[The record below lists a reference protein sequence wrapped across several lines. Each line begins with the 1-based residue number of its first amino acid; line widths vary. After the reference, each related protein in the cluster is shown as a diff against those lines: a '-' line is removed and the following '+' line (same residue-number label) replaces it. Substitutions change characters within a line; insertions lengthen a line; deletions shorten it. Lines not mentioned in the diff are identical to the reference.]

1 MNKEQT
7 GWERE
12 NRGHFDDIT
21 QTYDKIRSGYPQE
34 LFADIFQYT
43 NPTTTK
49 SAIEIGAG
57 TGKATQPILNA
68 NYNVTAIE
76 ISPNMATF
84 LQESFSGNNNFTAVI
99 APFEE
104 ADLKENSYDLIYSA
118 TAFHWVDA
126 EIGCPKAFRLL
137 KSGGTFAL
145 FRYNMFPGSNEE
157 LNEAIQTVYQQHY
170 NSHYKSAKKP
180 EKLSNEE
187 LRQPDAIKRGFGFSD
202 LSTYGFKDL
211 TMKLYEQERTFT
223 ASEYINLL
231 ETFSDHRQLPESNR
245 AALFAGIKE
254 TIQNHGNRHQLHYTY
269 QLYMG
274 RKPQF

>member
-1 MNKEQT
+1 MKKEPT

-12 NRGHFDDIT
+12 NRGHFDEIT
-21 QTYDKIRSGYPQE
+21 QAYDKIRSGYPQE
-34 LFADIFQYT
+34 IFTDISQYT

-57 TGKATQPILNA
+57 TGKATQPILDA
-68 NYNVTAIE
+68 GYNVTAIE

-84 LQESFSGNNNFTAVI
+84 LQERFTGNNNFSVTI
-99 APFEE
+99 TPFEE
-104 ADLKENSYDLIYSA
+104 AKLQENSYDLIYSA
-118 TAFHWVDA
+118 TAYHWIDA
-126 EIGCPKAFRLL
+126 EIGCPKVFRLL

-145 FRYNMFPGSNEE
+145 FRYNMLPGNNEE
-157 LNEAIQTVYQQHY
+157 LNEAIQTIYQQHY

-180 EKLSNEE
+180 EKLSHSQLN
-187 LRQPDAIKRGFGFSD
+187 QPAAIKRSFGFSD
-202 LSTYGFKDL
+202 LSTYGFRDI
-211 TMKLYEQERTFT
+211 TMKLYDHQKTFT

-245 AALFAGIKE
+245 TALFAGVKE
-254 TIQNHGNRHQLHYTY
+254 AIQNHGNQHQLHYTY

-274 RKPQF
+274 RKP